1 MDLHTIDRRTLLK
14 FGTAAAAGIILPGC
28 AGARAYQAP
37 TPRASSLIL
46 PKVQVSNDRVI
57 RSVAGLRPFRPSG
70 FALRADP
77 MGEKTVIHNY
87 GHGGCG
93 LTLSWGTAKLAVD
106 LALEQP
112 HRKIAVL
119 GSGAVGL
126 ATARLLQDHGFEV
139 TIYTR
144 DLPPNTTSNIAGG
157 LWSPTTIADF
167 DKRTTVFDSQLA
179 QSSRYSHRY
188 FQNMAGDRYGVR
200 WLPLFMLRDD
210 AEFSLPWQWQV
221 APELYRATTLG
232 KAEHPFSRRG
242 ATRIYLM
249 LIEPA
254 IYLPAVLADF
264 RVAGGKV
271 VVQNFRDLTEVM
283 GLKEPVVVNCTGL
296 GAKALFN
303 DEELI
308 PVKGQLTFLT
318 PQPELNYMYISGS
331 SYMFPRR
338 DGVLLGGTHERGIW
352 TTEPDESIIT
362 GMLDDHKRISEGMR

>member
-1 MDLHTIDRRTLLK
+1 
-14 FGTAAAAGIILPGC
+14 
-28 AGARAYQAP
+28 
-37 TPRASSLIL
+37 
-46 PKVQVSNDRVI
+46 
-57 RSVAGLRPFRPSG
+57 
-70 FALRADP
+70 
-77 MGEKTVIHNY
+77 
-87 GHGGCG
+87 
-93 LTLSWGTAKLAVD
+93 
-106 LALEQP
+106 
-112 HRKIAVL
+112 
-119 GSGAVGL
+119 
-126 ATARLLQDHGFEV
+126 
-139 TIYTR
+139 
-144 DLPPNTTSNIAGG
+144 
-157 LWSPTTIADF
+157 
-167 DKRTTVFDSQLA
+167 
-179 QSSRYSHRY
+179 
-188 FQNMAGDRYGVR
+188 MAGDRYGVR
-200 WLPLFMLRDD
+200 WLPLFMLSDD

-254 IYLPAVLADF
+254 IYLAAVLADF

-362 GMLDDHKRISEGMR
+362 NMLDDHKRISEGMR

>member
-1 MDLHTIDRRTLLK
+1 
-14 FGTAAAAGIILPGC
+14 
-28 AGARAYQAP
+28 
-37 TPRASSLIL
+37 
-46 PKVQVSNDRVI
+46 
-57 RSVAGLRPFRPSG
+57 
-70 FALRADP
+70 
-77 MGEKTVIHNY
+77 
-87 GHGGCG
+87 
-93 LTLSWGTAKLAVD
+93 
-106 LALEQP
+106 
-112 HRKIAVL
+112 
-119 GSGAVGL
+119 
-126 ATARLLQDHGFEV
+126 
-139 TIYTR
+139 
-144 DLPPNTTSNIAGG
+144 
-157 LWSPTTIADF
+157 
-167 DKRTTVFDSQLA
+167 
-179 QSSRYSHRY
+179 
-188 FQNMAGDRYGVR
+188 MAGDRYGVR
-200 WLPLFMLRDD
+200 WLPLFMLSDD
-210 AEFSLPWQWQV
+210 AEFSLPWQWQA

-254 IYLPAVLADF
+254 IYLAAVLADF

-352 TTEPDESIIT
+352 TTEPDESIIAS
-362 GMLDDHKRISEGMR
+362 MLDDHKRISDGMR